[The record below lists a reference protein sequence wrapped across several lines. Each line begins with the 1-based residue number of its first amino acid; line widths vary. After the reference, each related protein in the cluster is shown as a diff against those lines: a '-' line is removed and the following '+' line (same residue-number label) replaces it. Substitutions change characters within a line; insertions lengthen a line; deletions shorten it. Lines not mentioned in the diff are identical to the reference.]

1 MDNSLVFDETT
12 IKRMPQYLILII
24 LLLLGLPYLG
34 LNLGVDFSI
43 HSSQLTAQTMQ
54 NYLIEAQVRGYFRQ
68 TLLQW
73 SGFSLAAVTVLLAFT
88 RYKLSKDKIALVIGL
103 SILFSGSIEA
113 IHTLFVDGLTLN
125 FHQKNNFDALIW
137 TFSNSIS
144 GLILLIGL
152 GFLLRAKRQNH
163 LTSTGFFLLN
173 RVV

>member
-73 SGFSLAAVTVLLAFT
+73 SGFSLAAVTVLLDQVL
-88 RYKLSKDKIALVIGL
+88 KLL
-103 SILFSGSIEA
+103 
-113 IHTLFVDGLTLN
+113 
-125 FHQKNNFDALIW
+125 
-137 TFSNSIS
+137 
-144 GLILLIGL
+144 
-152 GFLLRAKRQNH
+152 
-163 LTSTGFFLLN
+163 
-173 RVV
+173 